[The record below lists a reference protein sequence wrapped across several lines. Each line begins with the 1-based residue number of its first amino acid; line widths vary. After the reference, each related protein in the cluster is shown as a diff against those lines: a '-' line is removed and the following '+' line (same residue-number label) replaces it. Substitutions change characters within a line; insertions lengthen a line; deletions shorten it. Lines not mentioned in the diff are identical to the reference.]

1 MKTRDHILRVAL
13 FFLLFAGYWNGVHAQ
28 DTKKER
34 EAKTEAAVRSMVTA
48 QQYVFK
54 AQTSLSMS
62 GSTRQLTSEYS
73 VIVSK
78 DSILADLPYFGTAY
92 TVQIATSGGI
102 DFKSKKFEYTLKEEK
117 KGGWNIMIKPKDIQ
131 DTQQLF
137 LSISKSGYATLQVTS
152 NSRQPIIFNGY
163 VTEVTKRN

>member
-1 MKTRDHILRVAL
+1 M
-13 FFLLFAGYWNGVHAQ
+13 FAGYWNRVQAQ
-28 DTKKER
+28 DTKKEK
-34 EAKTEAAVRSMVTA
+34 EAKTEAAIRTMVTA

-54 AQTSLSMS
+54 ALYSLSMS
-62 GSTRQLTSEYS
+62 GSTRQLTSEYG

-78 DSILADLPYFGTAY
+78 DSVLADLPYFGTAY
-92 TVQIATSGGI
+92 TVQMTASGGI

-163 VTEVTKRN
+163 IAEVTKTIK